1 MNTGPDGIA
10 LVKSFEGCRLK
21 AYPDPGT
28 CGEPWTV
35 GWGTT
40 RYANGQKVQPGDTVT
55 QAEADALLRNDLA
68 GTERQVTR
76 AIGDA
81 PTTQKQFDAL
91 VSFHYNTGALL
102 SSTLLR
108 KHKTGDFAGAAA
120 EFLRWTHAGGKVLPG
135 LVKRRAAEAALYSQ
149 GTPG

>member
-1 MNTGPDGIA
+1 
-10 LVKSFEGCRLK
+10 
-21 AYPDPGT
+21 
-28 CGEPWTV
+28 V

-40 RYANGQKVQPGDTVT
+40 RYANGQAVKPGDMVT

-108 KHKTGDFAGAAA
+108 KHKAGDYAGAAA

>member
-1 MNTGPDGIA
+1 VNTGPDGIA

-28 CGEPWTV
+28 GGEPWTV

-68 GTERQVTR
+68 RCAAQVTR

-108 KHKTGDFAGAAA
+108 KHKAGDYAGAAA

-149 GTPG
+149 GTPA

>member
-1 MNTGPDGIA
+1 MNVGPDGIA

-28 CGEPWTV
+28 GGEPWTV

-76 AIGDA
+76 AIGGA
-81 PTTQKQFDAL
+81 PTTQRQFDAL
-91 VSFHYNTGALL
+91 VSFEYNTGALL

-108 KHKTGDFAGAAA
+108 KHKAGDFAGAAA